1 MKLVIYVLIFLAG
14 LLCVEAVYLI
24 LRDLKQQRLM
34 RVKNRMAPPR
44 REDGGAPPVFLRKA
58 DVGLRA
64 ALRRYLIEQPLLS
77 RIPGLLE
84 KANVP
89 LRSDQFLILSLGLFV
104 FVGFASALFTR
115 HIAATLLLA
124 LIGFFVPLFYVLQ
137 RKHRRQVMIQ
147 EQFPE
152 VLDLIVRSL
161 RAGHALTGTFR
172 LVAEEFSYPLGLE
185 FKRIY
190 DENNLGLSLRD
201 SLKSMEQRLESFDM
215 KFFVTSVLIQ
225 RETGGNLT
233 EILEGLSRT
242 IRNRLRL
249 QGQIRAKTS
258 EGRLSGWILGLLP
271 VIMGGVLS
279 FINPGHVRILWE
291 HPQGQK
297 LLGLAIAMVI
307 VGGLLIKKIVS
318 IKV

>member
-24 LRDLKQQRLM
+24 FRDLRQQRLM
-34 RVKNRMAPPR
+34 HVKLRMAPPR
-44 REDGGAPPVFLRKA
+44 KEDGVGPAVFLQKT
-58 DVGLRA
+58 DGGIFSVMH
-64 ALRRYLIEQPLLS
+64 RYLIEQPLLS
-77 RIPGLLE
+77 KIPGLLG
-84 KANVP
+84 KANVS

-104 FVGFASALFTR
+104 FVGLFAALFTR
-115 HIAATLLLA
+115 HVAATLALA
-124 LIGFFVPLFYVLQ
+124 LIGFFVPLVFVLQ
-137 RKHRRQVMIQ
+137 RKHRRQVLIQ

-161 RAGHALTGTFR
+161 RAGHALTGTFP
-172 LVAEEFSYPLGLE
+172 LVAEEFSYPLGME
-185 FKRIY
+185 FKRVY
-190 DENNLGLSLRD
+190 DENNLGISLRD

-258 EGRLSGWILGLLP
+258 EGRLSGWVLGLLP
-271 VIMGGVLS
+271 VVMGVVLS
-279 FINPGHVRILWE
+279 FINPDHVRILWE

-297 LLGLAIAMVI
+297 LLGMAVVMVI